1 MTDKTIL
8 HGLFLRHYNEMLH
21 LARTLLYDDMEA
33 EDTVQDVFLRL
44 GQSDILPAQD
54 KMRAYLLTAVRHGCM
69 NRIRQMSF
77 ADQFRKLYLIE
88 FSDDWQL
95 DEQRMQTLD
104 AIRDYAET
112 HLTEPHL
119 SIFRLRFEQD
129 LKLKDIADRL
139 DMNIKTVFKYLS
151 QSIACIQKQFRV

>member
-21 LARTLLYDDMEA
+21 LARTLLYDDIAA
-33 EDTVQDVFLRL
+33 EDTAQDVCLRL
-44 GQSDILPAQD
+44 VQRDILPAQD
-54 KMRAYLLTAVRHGCM
+54 KMRAYLLTALRHERI
-69 NRIRQMSF
+69 NRIRLVAF
-77 ADQFRKLYLIE
+77 AGQCRMLDPIE

>member
-1 MTDKTIL
+1 
-8 HGLFLRHYNEMLH
+8 
-21 LARTLLYDDMEA
+21 
-33 EDTVQDVFLRL
+33 
-44 GQSDILPAQD
+44 
-54 KMRAYLLTAVRHGCM
+54 MRAYLLTAVRHECI

-77 ADQFRKLYLIE
+77 ADQFRKLYPIE